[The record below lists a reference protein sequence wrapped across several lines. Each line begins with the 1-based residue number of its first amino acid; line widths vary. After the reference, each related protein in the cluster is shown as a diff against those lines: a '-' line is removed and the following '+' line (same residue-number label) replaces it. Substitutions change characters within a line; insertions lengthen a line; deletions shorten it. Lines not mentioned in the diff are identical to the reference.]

1 MRTRIYELINSFIYS
16 LRRASEII
24 FWIFIAFI
32 ASGQMWLQLII
43 NRRMNINDLIYE
55 FYSNV
60 IIFLSFIFIP
70 WLFAQIFGLMPI
82 RFLREILFN
91 KKNIKTTTNIIYNSK
106 IVETEKKPRRKS
118 EIINQ
123 NPSQADKPSE
133 LMNKLSRKSAE
144 IAEKMYN
151 RAGVYLFV
159 GVIIAF
165 AGLFFFYFM
174 TYQSNQISKEFQE
187 RILEVLP
194 RFGILFF
201 IEFIALFFLRQYRS
215 AMDEYRYFEAIKRKR
230 EENSILIHILLE
242 TKPNKDLMNF
252 LEKFSLYSDLG
263 KLTKGESTEIL
274 ESKRIADNEV
284 RVYEKIFETIGS
296 IPQIKRKNSKP

>member
-1 MRTRIYELINSFIYS
+1 MKKLLNNLINNLIIS
-16 LRRASEII
+16 LKSNSEII
-24 FWIFIAFI
+24 FWILIAFI
-32 ASGQMWLQLII
+32 VSGQMWIQLILNRTIDI
-43 NRRMNINDLIYE
+43 NILIYE

-60 IIFLSFIFIP
+60 ITFLSFIFIP
-70 WLFAQIFGLMPI
+70 WLFAQIFGMLPI
-82 RFLREILFN
+82 KFLRTFLFQKN
-91 KKNIKTTTNIIYNSK
+91 NEKNIKNIIHNSNFLGSENLSK
-106 IVETEKKPRRKS
+106 ESPQLVKTTQFFSEKPFH
-118 EIINQ
+118 
-123 NPSQADKPSE
+123 
-133 LMNKLSRKSAE
+133 LMNKLSRRSAE

-174 TYQSNQISKEFQE
+174 TYQSIQESKEFQE

-201 IEFIALFFLRQYRS
+201 IEFIALFFLKQYRS

-230 EENSILIHILLE
+230 EENAILIYLLIN
-242 TKPNKDLMNF
+242 NKSNKELLSF
-252 LEKFSLYSDLG
+252 LEKNSLYSELS

-274 ESKRIADNEV
+274 EAKRILDSET
-284 RVYEKIFETIGS
+284 RIYEKILESLAS
-296 IPQIKRKNSKP
+296 ISQLKKKNQKD